1 MIKERKKRSQ
11 VWNDFEIVKGR
22 AICNLCKKD
31 FDGSSLKGTTH
42 LRNHY
47 ESCQRKKRGGGGDKS
62 DEAAIAIKEKTVV
75 DQQLRHLETTRM
87 IIKQG
92 ITSPNSINA
101 ADIMD
106 VYNQEKEKLRKY
118 FEKLSY
124 RYSLQINQVG
134 FYCSYACLTVCF
146 IDDDWKLKKKII
158 GIEYIEDDQNLEE
171 HLKILNDNTSSIVY
185 YWRMK
190 PIIAYLKLSFS
201 MNFLTWLHSGN
212 LCYIY
217 FNGSLTVVFKETF

>member
-1 MIKERKKRSQ
+1 MVQCTIKRLHWRRSKRTNLYGSLTHYSYVDDDPERMFQCVKKFSSWPTGTFTPAIPSVFSGDNPHQRQQEISHIRQQQNIEDEMIKERKLRSE
-11 VWNDFEIVKGR
+11 VWKHFEKDKDR
-22 AICNLCKKD
+22 ARCNLCKKD

-75 DQQLRHLETTRM
+75 DQQLRHLDTTRI

-134 FYCSYACLTVCF
+134 FYCSYA
-146 IDDDWKLKKKII
+146 
-158 GIEYIEDDQNLEE
+158 
-171 HLKILNDNTSSIVY
+171 
-185 YWRMK
+185 
-190 PIIAYLKLSFS
+190 
-201 MNFLTWLHSGN
+201 
-212 LCYIY
+212 
-217 FNGSLTVVFKETF
+217 